1 VTAGVDDGVII
12 DEETVVGDIAFKTEK
27 ELGVD
32 LDVALLL
39 LGLGVDHLDL
49 AFWNSFNHDFVICCY
64 RF

>member
-12 DEETVVGDIAFKTEK
+12 DEETVVGDIAFKTEE

-64 RF
+64 